1 MDIEI
6 FRLLITIKS
15 LIISFF
21 VEDYYN
27 EKNSFFNFELKN
39 QNQKGIK
46 QIFLL
51 PDFIGKGS
59 FSFF

>member
-1 MDIEI
+1 M
-6 FRLLITIKS
+6 RKAG
-15 LIISFF
+15 FF
-21 VEDYYN
+21 D
-27 EKNSFFNFELKN
+27 FGLKN